1 MSIDVRVFAD
11 RTLQISLAKRSQVL
25 LWEWAFKRLQ
35 HVVDTELTLCGAMR
49 VSSAGHTGLS
59 ILGILVA
66 FPCKPRWSR
75 SQADYPKQP
84 GYHSADIEH

>member
-11 RTLQISLAKRSQVL
+11 RTLQISLGKRSQVL
-25 LWEWAFKRLQ
+25 LRERAFKRFQ
-35 HVVDTELTLCGAMR
+35 HVVETELTLCGAMC
-49 VSSAGHTGLS
+49 VSSADHTGLS

-75 SQADYPKQP
+75 SQTHYPKQP